1 MAPHVATLIAA
12 ESVTQ
17 TASAATVTAKAVTGN
32 TTEGAAKVIAAK
44 AISSATATI
53 AAASGKCAGG
63 KPGTSEN
70 KDNCKN
76 NYGFAQ
82 HGRLIEMLFSRIDS
96 TTDLGQLLA
105 RKLPVDA

>member
-1 MAPHVATLIAA
+1 MTPHVAARVPVDSAAQPDGAVTGSAAGAAELIAA
-12 ESVTQ
+12 KTITS
-17 TASAATVTAKAVTGN
+17 ATVTMT
-32 TTEGAAKVIAAK
+32 
-44 AISSATATI
+44 
-53 AAASGKCAGG
+53 AAAGKCAGG